1 MNKQAKKSY
10 SARQLAVNAL
20 IDVERAGDFAQEA
33 VQRQAVRALDERD
46 RRFVREL
53 VYGVLENRMYLD
65 YLIDLVSARPIAL
78 MQPLLRTALRIGAL
92 ELFFLHTPTHAAVNE
107 VVSIVRKKLP
117 QAGGFANAILRSL
130 DRKRDQFALPA
141 ETDALDRIALRYSHP
156 RWILQALRS
165 RYSEEQLEELA
176 TQNNT
181 PAPLGLFTLPQKG
194 SRDQVRDE
202 LRVEGIEAKESGMSR
217 YALVIKGGTITE
229 SRAFREGRVTVQSP
243 PSICAAEAAVSA
255 EAKNVLDLCAAPG
268 SKSCVMASLMPQARI
283 VANDLQEKKRRFI
296 EENLR
301 RMGLTNVVTTVRD
314 ATVFH
319 EDWAQ
324 AFDVVLVDAPCSGLG
339 LLRRKPD
346 IRWNRKVEDIAAL
359 VELQRLILT
368 NAIRYVRPGG
378 RLVYSTCTL
387 TKEENE
393 DQALWLEE
401 QTGWSR
407 EPFQGRTERCFSP
420 LEDDG
425 DGFYVVRF
433 QAGEEAR
440 CSEH

>member
-1 MNKQAKKSY
+1 MKAQLRKTP
-10 SARQLAVNAL
+10 SARQLAVDAL
-20 IDVERAGDFAQEA
+20 IDVERGGDFSQKA
-33 VQRQAVRALDERD
+33 VQRQARALDERD
-46 RRFVREL
+46 RRFLREL

-65 YLIDLVSARPIAL
+65 YLIDRVSSRPVSS
-78 MQPLLRTALRIGAL
+78 MQPLLRSALRTGAF

-107 VVSIVRKKLP
+107 AVSVVRRRLP
-117 QAGGFANAILRSL
+117 QAGGFANAILRAL
-130 DRKRDQFALPA
+130 DRKRDQLALPA
-141 ETDALDRIALRYSHP
+141 ELDAMDRISLRYSHP
-156 RWILQALRS
+156 RWILETLRS
-165 RYSEEQLEELA
+165 RYPEEQLEELA
-176 TQNNT
+176 KQNNT
-181 PAPLGLFTLPQKG
+181 PAPLCLFALPQKG
-194 SRDQVRDE
+194 SREEVCSE
-202 LRVEGIEAKESGMSR
+202 LREEGIETKESEMSR
-217 YALVIKGGTITE
+217 YALVVQGGTVTE

-255 EAKNVLDLCAAPG
+255 DAGHVLDLCAAPG

-283 VANDLQEKKRRFI
+283 VANDLQEKKRQSI

-301 RMGLTNVVTTVRD
+301 RMRLTNVVTTVRD

-319 EDWAQ
+319 EDWER

-346 IRWNRKVEDIAAL
+346 IRWNRRAEDIAAL
-359 VELQRLILT
+359 AELQRSILT

-401 QTGWSR
+401 HTGWSK
-407 EPFQGRTERCFSP
+407 EPFRGRMERCFSP
-420 LEDDG
+420 LEDNC

-433 QAGEEAR
+433 RAGEEAQ